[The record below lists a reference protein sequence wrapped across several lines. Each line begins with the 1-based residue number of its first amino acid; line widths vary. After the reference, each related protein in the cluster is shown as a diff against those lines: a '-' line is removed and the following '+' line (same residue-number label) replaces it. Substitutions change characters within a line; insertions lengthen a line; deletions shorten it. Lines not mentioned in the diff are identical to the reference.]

1 MFPPSPRATGMPEKF
16 KLFIQRWIIS
26 TVAVLLATYVV
37 HGITYGSWKDLLVA
51 TLVLG
56 LLNVFLRPILMLLSL
71 PLLIFTLGLFTI
83 VINALLLLLVSAL
96 LGSEHFKVDGFW
108 SAFWGALVISI
119 VSMLLNSITGSGTSR
134 VTIHRGQPPAP
145 NKDDDGPVID
155 V

>member
-1 MFPPSPRATGMPEKF
+1 MPEKF

-26 TVAVLLATYVV
+26 TVAVLVATYLVP
-37 HGITYGSWKDLLVA
+37 GIKYGNWKDLLVA

-83 VINALLLLLVSAL
+83 VINAVLLLLVSAL
-96 LGSEHFKVDGFW
+96 LGPDHFKVDGFW

-134 VTIHRGQPPAP
+134 VTVHRNKPPTSS
-145 NKDDDGPVID
+145 KDDSDGPVID

>member
-1 MFPPSPRATGMPEKF
+1 MPEKI

-26 TVAVLLATYVV
+26 TVAVLVATYIVP
-37 HGITYGSWKDLLVA
+37 GIKYGSWKDLLVA

-71 PLLIFTLGLFTI
+71 PLLIFTLGLFTV
-83 VINALLLLLVSAL
+83 VINALLLLLVSVL
-96 LGSEHFKVDGFW
+96 LGHDHFRVDGFW

-119 VSMLLNSITGSGTSR
+119 VSLLLNSLTGSGASR
-134 VTIHRGQPPAP
+134 VTIRRGKPPE
-145 NKDDDGPVID
+145 NRDDDKGGPVID